1 MVIMMTSTVAMNI
14 QAVSPLFGTGAAG
27 VAGAAAGVAIGAATG
42 AAAGVATAA
51 AGVTAAAAGAAAG
64 VSAGLAASW
73 ADALRAPHR
82 ETARAALASHLK
94 IVLFIR
100 VPLKVRRCRSRPY
113 GCG

>member
-51 AGVTAAAAGAAAG
+51 AGVTAAAAAGAAAE
-64 VSAGLAASW
+64 
-73 ADALRAPHR
+73 ALGAPHR

>member
-27 VAGAAAGVAIGAATG
+27 VAGAAAGVAIGAATL
-42 AAAGVATAA
+42 
-51 AGVTAAAAGAAAG
+51 AAAG

-113 GCG
+113 GYG